1 MRRTRGIGQAFSGI
15 EEARIG
21 TRGIEQAL
29 SGIEQALTGIEQALT
44 VIEQALT
51 GIEGALMG
59 TRGIVPTLR
68 GTREDLLRGVVRLGE
83 APAVAASDERRVL
96 PGKQNKENINTR
108 RNTENNRILDF
119 IVLAFLSTDA
129 VFLYFY

>member
-1 MRRTRGIGQAFSGI
+1 MRRTRGIEQAFSGI

-29 SGIEQALTGIEQALT
+29 SG
-44 VIEQALT
+44 IEQALT

-108 RNTENNRILDF
+108 RNT
-119 IVLAFLSTDA
+119 
-129 VFLYFY
+129 